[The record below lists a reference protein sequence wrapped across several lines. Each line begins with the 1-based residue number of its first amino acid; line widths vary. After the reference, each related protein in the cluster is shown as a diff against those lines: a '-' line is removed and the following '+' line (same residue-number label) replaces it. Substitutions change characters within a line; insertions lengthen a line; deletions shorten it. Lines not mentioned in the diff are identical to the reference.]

1 MAHGGFLRQHCGDP
15 EYASHIIHD
24 YRQADLDPQTRAILD
39 YAVKL
44 TLTPAGM
51 AEADIEHLRSVG
63 LTDEQVL
70 STAAITCV
78 FNFMNRL
85 ADGLG
90 VEIPEGRE
98 AIMGQWLS
106 DAAKQAQDWLLTPD
120 AATMASAAD

>member
-1 MAHGGFLRQHCGDP
+1 MAHGGFLRQHSGDP

-24 YRQADLDPQTRAILD
+24 YTRADLDPQTRAILD

-44 TLTPAGM
+44 TLTPALMTEG
-51 AEADIEHLRSVG
+51 DIAGLRAVG
-63 LTDEQVL
+63 LSDEQVL
-70 STAAITCV
+70 STVAIASL

-90 VEIPEGRE
+90 VEIPVGRE

-106 DAAKQAQDWLLTPD
+106 DAAQQAQDWLLAPV
-120 AATMASAAD
+120 AAAVP

>member
-1 MAHGGFLRQHCGDP
+1 MAHGGFLRQHSGDP

-24 YRQADLDPQTRAILD
+24 YKQADLDPQTRAILD

-44 TLTPAGM
+44 TLTPSAM
-51 AEADIEHLRSVG
+51 TEADVEHLRSVG

-70 STAAITCV
+70 STVAITCV

-90 VEIPEGRE
+90 VAIPEGRE
-98 AIMGQWLS
+98 AIMSGWLS
-106 DAAKQAQDWLLTPD
+106 DAAKRAQDWLLQPEP
-120 AATMASAAD
+120 AGVS

>member
-1 MAHGGFLRQHCGDP
+1 
-15 EYASHIIHD
+15 
-24 YRQADLDPQTRAILD
+24 LDGQTRAILD

-44 TLTPAGM
+44 TLTPALM
-51 AEADIEHLRSVG
+51 EEADVEQLRSVG

-70 STAAITCV
+70 STVGITSL

-98 AIMGQWLS
+98 AAMGRWLS
-106 DAAKQAQDWLLTPD
+106 DASKNAHGWLLTAKP
-120 AATMASAAD
+120 ASVAT

>member
-1 MAHGGFLRQHCGDP
+1 MQESDVAF
-15 EYASHIIHD
+15 
-24 YRQADLDPQTRAILD
+24 
-39 YAVKL
+39 
-44 TLTPAGM
+44 
-51 AEADIEHLRSVG
+51 LRSVG

-70 STAAITCV
+70 STVAITCV

-106 DAAKQAQDWLLTPD
+106 DAARQTQDWLLSPD
-120 AATMASAAD
+120 AVAVS